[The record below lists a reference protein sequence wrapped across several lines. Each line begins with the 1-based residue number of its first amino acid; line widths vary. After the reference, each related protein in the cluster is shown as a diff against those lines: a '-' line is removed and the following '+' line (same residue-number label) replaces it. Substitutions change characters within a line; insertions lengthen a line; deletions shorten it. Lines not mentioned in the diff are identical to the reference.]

1 MNTPSSLPILALALL
16 VHTGQG
22 YRVTVDLNT
31 YTSTELTFAA
41 QQWPRRI
48 NGTWTLANNSGWNG
62 SATLPTDEEWRATLA
77 AVGGQQFS
85 EQMWNCSA
93 TDDAAWN
100 CSGISKYG
108 PHSADECTI
117 VRRLAPHG
125 ELAGAFCYHETG
137 SKPHTMLSRAEI
149 TAASRSCGGCGIIG
163 HTRLYGGPFKA
174 MVDGVL
180 THPKLLGVAMELSV
194 STMFGSHKVKKHAGQ
209 FVQALL
215 AAGKQPF
222 FLLPFENDGMN
233 TTGLS
238 AADQMRFFLR
248 NVSAQ
253 VMNASL
259 LSDPRVNIVV
269 ARYGHAGLL
278 PVFGHD
284 RGEDTIA
291 GVVEAALQMNERGSE
306 KR

>member
-1 MNTPSSLPILALALL
+1 MNTTPSSLPILLALALL
-16 VHTGQG
+16 MRTGQG

-137 SKPHTMLSRAEI
+137 SKPHTMLSRVEI

-180 THPKLLGVAMELSV
+180 THPKLLGVAIWAPE
-194 STMFGSHKVKKHAGQ
+194 FGGRIVFRPRKRMSSY
-209 FVQALL
+209 
-215 AAGKQPF
+215 
-222 FLLPFENDGMN
+222 FLLKRGVQIPYPFHENKTPHSD
-233 TTGLS
+233 S
-238 AADQMRFFLR
+238 A
-248 NVSAQ
+248 NPVSLKPIFCPQ
-253 VMNASL
+253 L
-259 LSDPRVNIVV
+259 LEPRWRWNC
-269 ARYGHAGLL
+269 RCPRWSG
-278 PVFGHD
+278 
-284 RGEDTIA
+284 RT
-291 GVVEAALQMNERGSE
+291 R
-306 KR
+306 